1 MNMKIIQYDIRAV
14 WNENKV
20 KYMVF
25 AGFIIIA
32 CICCNHSCKK
42 LLVVD
47 MGFWDYIL
55 WNLRGMKVI
64 RKNEYIVP
72 NAYWVFIQLYLAVV
86 VGVYPVKDL
95 HMAGQQ
101 ILLKSGNRKAWWF
114 GKVIWNILS
123 VLGFYLVLYL
133 SVTAVSIVTGGFK
146 AAQPEVA
153 AFLLE
158 NQKIENAGTELYMYA
173 MAVPVIV
180 SLAIAVTQM
189 MIAVVFQPP
198 MGYIWVCAVIAAG
211 IFIYSPYSLG
221 NYLMLMRTPVL
232 LHGSILNTLW
242 AVVLGSLLILVSVVI
257 GSITIEKKDIYS

>member
-42 LLVVD
+42 LLSVD

-101 ILLKSGNRKAWWF
+101 ILFEIRKSKGMVVRKSDLEYP
-114 GKVIWNILS
+114 VCSRILS
-123 VLGFYLVLYL
+123 C
-133 SVTAVSIVTGGFK
+133 AVSVGDCGEHCNWRI
-146 AAQPEVA
+146 
-153 AFLLE
+153 
-158 NQKIENAGTELYMYA
+158 
-173 MAVPVIV
+173 
-180 SLAIAVTQM
+180 
-189 MIAVVFQPP
+189 
-198 MGYIWVCAVIAAG
+198 
-211 IFIYSPYSLG
+211 
-221 NYLMLMRTPVL
+221 
-232 LHGSILNTLW
+232 
-242 AVVLGSLLILVSVVI
+242 
-257 GSITIEKKDIYS
+257 

>member
-1 MNMKIIQYDIRAV
+1 MNLKIIWYDIRAV
-14 WNENKV
+14 WNENKI
-20 KYMVF
+20 KYAVLAVF
-25 AGFIIIA
+25 IMLA
-32 CICCNHSCKK
+32 CVCCNHSCKEA
-42 LLVVD
+42 LSVD
-47 MGFWDYIL
+47 MGFWDYII
-55 WNLRGMKVI
+55 WNFRGMKAI
-64 RKNEYIVP
+64 RKNQYIVP
-72 NAYWVFIQLYLAVV
+72 NAYWVFIWLYLAVI

-95 HMAGQQ
+95 QMAGRQ

-173 MAVPVIV
+173 MAVPAIV
-180 SLAIAVTQM
+180 SLAISVTQM
-189 MIAVVFQPP
+189 MIAVIFQPP
-198 MGYIWVCAVIAAG
+198 MGYIWVCAVIATG

-232 LHGSILNTLW
+232 LHGSILNALW

>member
-1 MNMKIIQYDIRAV
+1 
-14 WNENKV
+14 
-20 KYMVF
+20 
-25 AGFIIIA
+25 
-32 CICCNHSCKK
+32 
-42 LLVVD
+42 

-133 SVTAVSIVTGGFK
+133 SVTAVSIVTG
-146 AAQPEVA
+146 
-153 AFLLE
+153 
-158 NQKIENAGTELYMYA
+158 
-173 MAVPVIV
+173 
-180 SLAIAVTQM
+180 
-189 MIAVVFQPP
+189 
-198 MGYIWVCAVIAAG
+198 
-211 IFIYSPYSLG
+211 
-221 NYLMLMRTPVL
+221 
-232 LHGSILNTLW
+232 
-242 AVVLGSLLILVSVVI
+242 
-257 GSITIEKKDIYS
+257 